1 MLAIHLE
8 ETLNPE
14 AIMQFKALLASTSL
28 VGALAWMP
36 LVPAQA
42 QTATALSG
50 QVSSAEE
57 GAMEGVLVS
66 AKKAGSTITVTVVTD
81 AKGRYG
87 FPADRLDAGHYA
99 ITIRA
104 AGYNLD
110 GAKAVDVAAG
120 GSTADIRLV
129 KAKHL
134 ANQLSNAEWL
144 ISVPG
149 PDNLKANM
157 ANCVS
162 CHTLQRV
169 FASTHDA
176 EEFKQIF
183 KRMGS
188 YSPGSTPT
196 RPQSLLPGPRG
207 DRSPMPPSEWDAMSA
222 WLASVDMSTTDTRSY
237 ELKTL
242 PRPKGAATRVIYT
255 EYDLPRKETQPH
267 DVIVDQD
274 GMVWY
279 SDFSNQFAGVMNP
292 KTGQAKDIP
301 IPVLKPEQPKG
312 NLEIEL
318 DASQKN
324 VWLALMY
331 QAGVARIDRKTHE
344 VTTYPFPKEW
354 QSTSAQASMVSP
366 QHADVDG
373 RVWTNNQDTHYMYRL
388 DVETGQY
395 ENLGASKDVNG
406 KQIAA
411 YGMPTDKQNNVY
423 QLEFSG
429 TSIGLRDA
437 KTGMATIFQTPMKN
451 SKPRRGRVDEQNRL
465 WFAEYGGNAIALFD
479 PKTAAIKEYPLPT
492 KYGAAYDVAPNKD
505 ASEVWTGSM
514 LNDLVARLDTKS
526 GQITEYL
533 MPHPTNIRRVF
544 VQDNGGKSALWV
556 GNNHG
561 AAIVKVEPLD

>member
-1 MLAIHLE
+1 
-8 ETLNPE
+8 
-14 AIMQFKALLASTSL
+14 MQFKALLASTSL
-28 VGALAWMP
+28 VGVLAWMP
-36 LVPAQA
+36 LVSAQG
-42 QTATALSG
+42 QTAGALSG
-50 QVSSAEE
+50 KVSSAEE
-57 GAMEGVLVS
+57 GSMEGVLVS
-66 AKKAGSTITVTVVTD
+66 AKKQGSTITVTVVTD
-81 AKGRYG
+81 AKGQYS

-110 GAKAVDVAAG
+110 GPKAVDIAAG

-129 KAKHL
+129 KTKNL

-169 FASTHDA
+169 FASAHDA

-207 DRSPMPPSEWDAMSA
+207 DRSPMPPSQWDAMSA

-242 PRPKGAATRVIYT
+242 PRPKGVATRVIYT

-544 VQDNGGKSALWV
+544 VQDNGTKSVLWV